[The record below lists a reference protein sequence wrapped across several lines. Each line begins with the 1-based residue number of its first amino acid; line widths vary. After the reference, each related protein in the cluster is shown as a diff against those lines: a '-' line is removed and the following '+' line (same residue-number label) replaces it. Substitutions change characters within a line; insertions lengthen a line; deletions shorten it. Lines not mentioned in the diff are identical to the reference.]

1 MQLTAGV
8 SGSGVRKLPATP
20 DAKHVPVAGPAG
32 QQPWTQGIL
41 L

>member
-8 SGSGVRKLPATP
+8 SGSGVRKLSTTP
-20 DAKHVPVAGPAG
+20 DSKPVPAAGPAS
-32 QQPWTQGIL
+32 QLPWTQGIL